1 MKRLQHIHKVQ
12 ELFYELK
19 LRDAVEPDV
28 CTISKDTKM
37 SEVRSILRSQ
47 KITAAPVIE
56 DEHLIGIISVEDYI
70 NWLKNGKE
78 EVEVTHRMS
87 KDVVTLFDDEPLVEA
102 IRHFEQYRFYE
113 FPVIE
118 RETGL
123 LIGVITKFDVIICL
137 LKALDIDFYQKEMED
152 FSKFHFFHEVVSD
165 HTELSFFYSVPGGKI
180 EVGGEISSKFRKNL
194 SYLNIH
200 PDIIT
205 RAAIVFYEAEMNCI
219 LYGGGGEIKAK
230 LDKEKI
236 LIEITDKG
244 PGIEDIEKVMMPGY
258 STAPDWIRELG
269 FGAGMGL
276 PNIKKN
282 SEEFSITSMVGEG
295 TTLRS
300 TIPLEGP

>member
-12 ELFYELK
+12 ELVYELK
-19 LRDAVEPDV
+19 LRDAVERDV

-37 SEVRSILRSQ
+37 SDVRSILRNQ

-56 DEHLIGIISVEDYI
+56 DSRLMGIISVEDYI
-70 NWLKNGKE
+70 NWLQKGME
-78 EVEVTHRMS
+78 DMEVTQRMS

-118 RETGL
+118 RQSGT

-137 LKALDIDFYQKEMED
+137 LKALDIDFYQKEVAD
-152 FSKFHFFHEVVSD
+152 FSKFHFFHEVHSD
-165 HTELSFFYSVPGGKI
+165 HTELSFSYSVPGGKI
-180 EVGGEISSKFRKNL
+180 EAGGEISSKFRKNL

-219 LYGGGGEIKAK
+219 MYGGGGKIKAT

-236 LIEITDKG
+236 EIEIADKG

-282 SEEFSITSMVGEG
+282 SQHFSISSVVGEG
-295 TTLRS
+295 TTLKS
-300 TIPLEGP
+300 TIPLEET